1 MSSDEP
7 PTTPAEMELLAVL
20 DDALLDAHEV
30 ELQHMALD
38 AILGVNAAAERFRRG
53 EMPEPERQEWLRVLD
68 VTGPAIEAVLRKN
81 QEMIDRNRESHG

>member
-38 AILGVNAAAERFRRG
+38 AIVGVNAAAERFRRG

-81 QEMIDRNRESHG
+81 QEMIDRNRESNG